1 MVVKHP
7 WAVPMNLGFQHSWLS
22 VWAWVILL
30 HACLLVC
37 VRWQSGSPR
46 VLQLCVGMNMGRW
59 GNRQRLGVVG
69 WGSASRGGDGHPV
82 PKSTEEGDG
91 CSRWLCSLH
100 SREAQPQCPPTNAPQ
115 LCSWGKRG
123 SDIEREIVFGVKHW
137 LSEVLKFVWPFR
149 FKWGT

>member
-7 WAVPMNLGFQHSWLS
+7 GLYLWIL
-22 VWAWVILL
+22 VISILDYL
-30 HACLLVC
+30 FELELYYCMRVCWC

-82 PKSTEEGDG
+82 PKTTEEGDG

-100 SREAQPQCPPTNAPQ
+100 SREAQPQRPPTNAPQ